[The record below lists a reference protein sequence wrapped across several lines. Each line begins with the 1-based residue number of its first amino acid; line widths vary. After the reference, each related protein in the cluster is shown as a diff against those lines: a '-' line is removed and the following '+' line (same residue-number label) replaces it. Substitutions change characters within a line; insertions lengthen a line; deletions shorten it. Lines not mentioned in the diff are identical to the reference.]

1 MTIHH
6 ITTNMRGFQ
15 RWMREHP
22 RKRTDGFF
30 TFEGKELSH
39 SQVKAIVNYA
49 IKKGY
54 ETDADIPSDEVAR
67 IIKPRQAPRELE
79 IDFNESEEGER

>member
-1 MTIHH
+1 MTIRH
-6 ITTNMRGFQ
+6 ITTDMRGLQ

-30 TFEGKELSH
+30 TFEGKDLSH
-39 SQVKAIVNYA
+39 SQVKAIVDYA
-49 IKKGY
+49 VKRGY
-54 ETDADIPSDEVAR
+54 KTDADIPSEEVAR
-67 IIKPRQAPRELE
+67 IIKPRHVPRELE